1 MYSMVVIDD
10 EKEIRKGFCTYFP
23 WKEIGFYVAADFAS
37 AQAADEFLRE
47 HDIDV
52 VVTDVR
58 MQGMSGIELI
68 ESMRNRGQ
76 DTEVVVISG
85 YRNFEYARQVMKM
98 SVRHYLVKPIKYA
111 QITEVFSQ
119 IRRELDMRSEKNAQ
133 HASDVPAKM
142 PEQNPGENSN
152 EIIRRVKAYIHAHY
166 EDATLELAAESV
178 KMNPYYLST
187 YFRQQT
193 GEKFSDYLLRA
204 RMKEAARLLEKSTLR
219 IQEIAGLVGYTT
231 ANSFSRSFR
240 QCYQMT
246 PKEYRLRSGGG
257 DAP

>member
-1 MYSMVVIDD
+1 MYSMVVVDD

-23 WKEIGFYVAADFAS
+23 WKEIGFYIAADFAS
-37 AQAADEFLRE
+37 AQAADEYLRE
-47 HDIDV
+47 HDVDV

-76 DTEVVVISG
+76 MTQVVVISG
-85 YRNFEYARQVMKM
+85 YRDFEYARQVMKM
-98 SVRHYLVKPIKYA
+98 GVRHYLVKPIKYA
-111 QITEVFSQ
+111 QIAEVFSQ
-119 IRRELDMRSEKNAQ
+119 IRRELDELCEKQ
-133 HASDVPAKM
+133 
-142 PEQNPGENSN
+142 EQDGTRQENRTVQDSN
-152 EIIRRVKAYIHAHY
+152 EIIRRMKTYIHAHY
-166 EDATLELAAESV
+166 EDATLEYAAESV

-187 YFRQQT
+187 YFHQQT
-193 GEKFSDYLLRA
+193 GEKFSDYLQRV
-204 RMKEAARLLEKSTLR
+204 RMKEAARLLEKSTLQ
-219 IQEIAGLVGYTT
+219 IQEIAGRVGYTT

-257 DAP
+257 GKP